1 MGDTRLVFQGLLTH
15 LERYANDD
23 NFSQRT
29 MATLISRKIEN
40 YWMIIDS
47 DSTVSAILDPRSKL
61 TVFRE
66 ESKSSARSRIQSI
79 YEIYNRRLNSPV
91 SPTNLIPSTPA
102 KRKNRQYF
110 SLLLQSTNNDEIPI
124 QELEPETELSRYLE
138 QAPDEE
144 AEPLSWWKA
153 HIDEYPTL
161 SKMARDYLTIQ
172 ATSVA
177 SEKAFSIAGNAI
189 TKKRSRLLP
198 ETVRASLCVKSWMD
212 RGLIK
217 V

>member
-40 YWMIIDS
+40 YWMTMDN
-47 DSTVSAILDPRSKL
+47 DSTVSVILDSQSKL
-61 TVFRE
+61 SVFRE
-66 ESKSSARSRIQSI
+66 ESKLSARSRIQSI

-91 SPTNLIPSTPA
+91 SPTNLIPSTSA

-161 SKMARDYLTIQ
+161 SRMARDYLTIQ

-189 TKKRSRLLP
+189 TKK
-198 ETVRASLCVKSWMD
+198 
-212 RGLIK
+212 
-217 V
+217 

>member
-1 MGDTRLVFQGLLTH
+1 
-15 LERYANDD
+15 
-23 NFSQRT
+23 
-29 MATLISRKIEN
+29 MATLISRKIES
-40 YWMIIDS
+40 YWMIMDS
-47 DSTVSAILDPRSKL
+47 DYTVSAILDPRSKL
-61 TVFRE
+61 SVFRE
-66 ESKSSARSRIQSI
+66 ESKSSARSRIQST
-79 YEIYNRRLNSPV
+79 YEIYERRLN
-91 SPTNLIPSTPA
+91 SPTNLIPPTPT

-110 SLLLQSTNNDEIPI
+110 SQLLQSAVSTNEDEISVLEP
-124 QELEPETELSRYLE
+124 EPETELSRYLE

-161 SKMARDYLTIQ
+161 SRMARDYLTIQ

-177 SEKAFSIAGNAI
+177 SEKAFSIAGNTI

-198 ETVRASLCVKSWMD
+198 ETARASLCVKSWMD